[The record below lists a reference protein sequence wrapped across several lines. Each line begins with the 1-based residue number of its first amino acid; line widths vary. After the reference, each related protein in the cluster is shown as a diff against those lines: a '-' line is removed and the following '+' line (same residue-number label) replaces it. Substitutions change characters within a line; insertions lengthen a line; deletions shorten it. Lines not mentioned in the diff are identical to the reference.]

1 VPPDPDPASLD
12 AASRAV
18 LLDDDL
24 WRGTPPEPRPAWAD
38 EGVVAWDHWSREAVR
53 SRPVVMPVVVMA
65 TVIAAVTAALTAAPG
80 PVAGTPTAVV
90 NAAPPARKAIVPADP
105 PAAVPTRPPAAEAPP
120 PSRTTPKPKPP
131 PAPPPQKQAPG
142 TVRLAQGGT
151 ATLVRKDVVDGVLP
165 VPEGVRQATWWGAAF
180 DGTAGATVLAG
191 HVNWKGATGPFAELW
206 ESRLGDVV
214 TVVDAGGASHR
225 FRVRQLVTVHKD
237 QLPARA
243 QELFGQDGPHRLV
256 LVTCGGRWVGG
267 SDGYEENRVVIAQPF

>member
-1 VPPDPDPASLD
+1 
-12 AASRAV
+12 
-18 LLDDDL
+18 
-24 WRGTPPEPRPAWAD
+24 
-38 EGVVAWDHWSREAVR
+38 
-53 SRPVVMPVVVMA
+53 MPVVVMA
-65 TVIAAVTAALTAAPG
+65 AVVAAVTAALTAAPG
-80 PVAGTPTAVV
+80 PVTGTPTAVV
-90 NAAPPARKAIVPADP
+90 TAAPPARKAIVPAEP
-105 PAAVPTRPPAAEAPP
+105 PAARPTTPSSTAPP
-120 PSRTTPKPKPP
+120 PARTTPRPQPP
-131 PAPPPQKQAPG
+131 PAPPAAQAPG

-165 VPEGVRQATWWGAAF
+165 VPEGVREATWWGAAF

-214 TVVDAGGASHR
+214 TVVDAGGVTHR
-225 FRVRQLVTVHKD
+225 YRVRRLVTVHKD

-267 SDGYEENRVVIAQPF
+267 RDGYEENRVVIAQPI